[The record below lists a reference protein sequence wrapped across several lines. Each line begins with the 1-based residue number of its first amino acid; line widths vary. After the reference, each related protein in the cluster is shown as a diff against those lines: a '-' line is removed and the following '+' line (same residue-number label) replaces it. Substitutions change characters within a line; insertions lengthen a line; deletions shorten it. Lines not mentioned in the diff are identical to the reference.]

1 MSDSIQK
8 FFDFTAQ
15 WWKLTNAEK
24 PPSHPKERKLVAIKD
39 VSILSR

>member
-15 WWKLTNAEK
+15 WWKLASAEK